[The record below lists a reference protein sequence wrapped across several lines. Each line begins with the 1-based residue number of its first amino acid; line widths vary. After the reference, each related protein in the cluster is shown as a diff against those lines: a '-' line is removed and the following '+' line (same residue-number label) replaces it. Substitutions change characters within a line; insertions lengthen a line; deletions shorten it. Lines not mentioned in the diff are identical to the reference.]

1 MKKRME
7 VQNLQTCYV
16 DEGQGEAM
24 VLLHGWGQNLE
35 MMDEIRK
42 EFCQNYRVI
51 SFDFPGFGESEAPK
65 KAWSVQDYENWVL
78 ELLKQLDVPKAIF
91 IAHSF
96 GGRVAIRL
104 ASDYPEKVEKLVL
117 TGAAGIRPKV
127 SWVSKAR
134 MYAYKLG
141 KWYLTKSHQLAKLE
155 RYQNSRGS
163 ADYRAAK
170 GVLRPTLVKVVNED
184 LSSLLN
190 QVTCET
196 LLVWGELDAAA
207 PLWMGQQMEKEMKEA
222 TLVMFEKQD
231 HFAYWNEANR
241 FNQVLWAFL
250 GGKTV

>member
-78 ELLKQLDVPKAIF
+78 ELLNQLDVPKAIF

-104 ASDYPEKVEKLVL
+104 ASDYPEKVE
-117 TGAAGIRPKV
+117 
-127 SWVSKAR
+127 
-134 MYAYKLG
+134 

-222 TLVMFEKQD
+222 TLVVFEKQD